1 VKIVRHKPEHRSTS
15 LGWLVPVLLLAGCGP
30 RSAPEVYLI
39 PAHYEGA
46 LFVQYSQLGYPP
58 LPRNGDSLVLDFRG
72 ARLLRTGSPL
82 ITGTGPTNAFHYYYV
97 DASGRRTRIR
107 KVEDRAALHQCPPAE
122 PCLVVSAGRTS
133 QNLVSQ
139 FVTSAQYFERNDS
152 ASTQQFDDLL
162 VQDTV
167 SARLKY

>member
-1 VKIVRHKPEHRSTS
+1 MKTAWHKPERRFSS
-15 LGWLVPVLLLAGCGP
+15 LGWLVPVLLLAGCEP
-30 RSAPEVYLI
+30 RRAPEVYLL

-46 LFVQYSQLGYPP
+46 LFVQYGQLGYPP
-58 LPRNGDSLVLDFRG
+58 LPQSGDSLVLDFRG
-72 ARLLRTGSPL
+72 GRLLRTSSPL

-107 KVEDRAALHQCPPAE
+107 KVEDRAALYQYPPAE
-122 PCLVVSAGRTS
+122 PCLVVSAGRIS

-139 FVTSAQYFERNDS
+139 FVTSAQNFKRNDS

-162 VQDTV
+162 VKDTV